1 MSLLIEL
8 LGSIALLLWGL
19 RMVRTGVMRSYGN
32 NLKNLARRSEGKA
45 LPAFASGLLVA
56 ALLQS
61 STATILISASFS
73 GQGLIS
79 VGTAFI
85 TMLGADVGTSI
96 AVLIAS
102 QKFTTVA
109 PFLLALGVFGFIGSK
124 INKRQNVFRAISGL
138 GLILF
143 ALSLIATTAGGLS
156 ELKQFTGLLIV
167 FKNQPIFFVLIAL
180 ILTYLSYSSL
190 AIVLLSVSFLATG
203 VIGLNEGLY
212 LVLGANLGSG
222 MLPLIS
228 NWKGSILELTPILA
242 NLIIRVI
249 CILAFYQ
256 FVEFVAIFAL
266 KFISIELLPAIYHL
280 SLNLIVALIGAIFSK
295 NIIAF
300 AKKLLSNREE
310 EEPPGYPRFLE
321 PNDFSMPA
329 ISLASAKREAIY
341 MAEISQKMVVSSLA
355 VLQDNNVTLRS
366 EIIKNEDIIDGVFDS
381 IKLYIARILQ
391 EELTPIETQ
400 KALSILNF
408 TTNMEHI
415 GDIVNNSLMG
425 FSGTKID
432 KNIQFSKEGLG
443 EIISIHEVVCSNY
456 DLAINTFVS
465 DDCELA
471 RVLYEKKQELHALE
485 KRSVSK
491 HLQRLG
497 KGLID
502 SLETSSM
509 HIDIIR
515 DYKKINSLLSSVA
528 HPILIASGE
537 TLETG
542 WKQKVIKPYS
552 N

>member
-1 MSLLIEL
+1 MSILIEL

-19 RMVRTGVMRSYGN
+19 RMVRTGIMRSYGN
-32 NLKNLARRSEGKA
+32 NLKSLARRSEGKT
-45 LPAFASGLLVA
+45 LPAFMTGLLVA

-61 STATILISASFS
+61 STAAILISASFS

-79 VGTAFI
+79 IGSAFI
-85 TMLGADVGTSI
+85 TMLGADVGTSV

-102 QKFTTVA
+102 QKFTTLA
-109 PFLLALGVFGFIGSK
+109 PLLLAIGVFGFIGAK
-124 INKRQNVFRAISGL
+124 INKWQNVFRAVSGL

-143 ALSLIATTAGGLS
+143 ALSLIASTAGGLS
-156 ELKQFTGLLIV
+156 ELKQFTALLNI
-167 FKNQPIFFVLIAL
+167 FENQPIFFVFLAL

-228 NWKGSILELTPILA
+228 NWRGSILELTPVVG
-242 NLIIRVI
+242 NLIVRVV
-249 CILAFYQ
+249 CILAFYP
-256 FVEFVAIFAL
+256 FVNFVAL
-266 KFISIELLPAIYHL
+266 NGLELVSIELFPAIYHL
-280 SLNLIVALIGAIFSK
+280 TLNLIVAVVGVIFSK
-295 NIIAF
+295 QVIIIAT
-300 AKKLLSNREE
+300 KILSNLDEKITE
-310 EEPPGYPRFLE
+310 NPSFLE
-321 PNDFSMPA
+321 TIDFSMPA
-329 ISLASAKREAIY
+329 ISLASAKREAIHI
-341 MAEISQKMVVSSLA
+341 AEVSQKMVVSSLA
-355 VLQDNNVTLRS
+355 VLRDDNVAVRNK
-366 EIIKNEDIIDGVFDS
+366 IIKNEDIVDSVFDS

-391 EELTPIETQ
+391 VELTPNETQ
-400 KALSILNF
+400 KALNILNF

-415 GDIVNNSLMG
+415 GDIVNNSLMDI
-425 FSGTKID
+425 SGKKID
-432 KNIQFSKEGLG
+432 KHIQFSKEGLS

-471 RVLYEKKQELHALE
+471 RVLYDKKQELHNLE

-491 HLQRLG
+491 HLQRIG
-497 KGLID
+497 QGLTD

-509 HIDIIR
+509 HIDVIR

-528 HPILIASGE
+528 YPILIASGE
-537 TLETG
+537 ILETG
-542 WKQKVIKPYS
+542 WKQKI
-552 N
+552 

>member
-1 MSLLIEL
+1 MSLLIEI

-32 NLKNLARRSEGKA
+32 NLKRLARRSEGKA
-45 LPAFASGLLVA
+45 LPAFVSGLLVA
-56 ALLQS
+56 AFLQS
-61 STATILISASFS
+61 STAAILISASFA

-79 VGTAFI
+79 IGTAFI
-85 TMLGADVGTSI
+85 TMLGADVGTSV

-124 INKRQNVFRAISGL
+124 INKWQNVFRAISGL

-143 ALSLIATTAGGLS
+143 ALSLIASTAGGLS
-156 ELKQFTGLLIV
+156 ELKQFTELLRI
-167 FKNQPIFFVLIAL
+167 FENQPVFFVLLAL

-222 MLPLIS
+222 FLPLIS
-228 NWKGSILELTPILA
+228 NWKASVLELTPVLA

-249 CILAFYQ
+249 CIVAFYP
-256 FVEFVAIFAL
+256 FVNFVAILAL

-280 SLNLIVALIGAIFSK
+280 SLNLIVAFIGIIFSK
-295 NIIAF
+295 NIITLAE
-300 AKKLLSNREE
+300 KLFSNREE
-310 EEPPGYPRFLE
+310 QKLAYPRFLE
-321 PNDFSMPA
+321 LKNFSMPA
-329 ISLASAKREAIY
+329 ISLASAKREALH

-355 VLQDNNVTLRS
+355 VLRDNNVTLRH
-366 EIIKNEDIIDGVFDS
+366 EIIKNEDIVDNLFDS

-391 EELTPIETQ
+391 EELTPTETQ
-400 KALSILNF
+400 KALNILNF

-415 GDIVNNSLMG
+415 GDIVNNSLMDI
-425 FSGTKID
+425 SGKKID
-432 KNIQFSKEGLG
+432 KHIQFSKEGLS
-443 EIISIHEVVCSNY
+443 EIISIHEVVCSNF

-471 RVLYEKKQELHALE
+471 KVLYEKKQELRKLE

-491 HLQRLG
+491 HLQRIG
-497 KGLID
+497 KGITD

-509 HIDIIR
+509 HIDVIR
-515 DYKKINSLLSSVA
+515 DYKRVNSLLSSVA
-528 HPILIASGE
+528 YPILIASGE
-537 TLETG
+537 ILETG
-542 WKQKVIKPYS
+542 WKQKIEKI
-552 N
+552 

>member
-1 MSLLIEL
+1 MSLLIEI

-32 NLKNLARRSEGKA
+32 NLKRLARRSEGKA
-45 LPAFASGLLVA
+45 LPAFVSGLLVA
-56 ALLQS
+56 AFLQS
-61 STATILISASFS
+61 STAAILISASFA

-79 VGTAFI
+79 IGTAFI
-85 TMLGADVGTSI
+85 TMLGADVGTSV

-109 PFLLALGVFGFIGSK
+109 PFLLALGVFGFIASK
-124 INKRQNVFRAISGL
+124 INKWQNVFRAISGL

-156 ELKQFTGLLIV
+156 ELKQFTALLRI
-167 FKNQPIFFVLIAL
+167 FENQPVFFVLLAL

-222 MLPLIS
+222 LLPLIS
-228 NWKGSILELTPILA
+228 NWKASVLELTPILA

-249 CILAFYQ
+249 CIVAFYP
-256 FVEFVAIFAL
+256 FVNFVAILAL

-280 SLNLIVALIGAIFSK
+280 SLNLIVAFIGIIFSK
-295 NIIAF
+295 NIITLAE
-300 AKKLLSNREE
+300 KLLSNREE
-310 EEPPGYPRFLE
+310 QKLAYPRFLE
-321 PNDFSMPA
+321 LKDFSMPA
-329 ISLASAKREAIY
+329 ISLASAKREALH

-355 VLQDNNVTLRS
+355 VLQDNNLTLRH
-366 EIIKNEDIIDGVFDS
+366 EIIKNEDIVDNLFDS

-391 EELTPIETQ
+391 EELTPTETQ
-400 KALSILNF
+400 KALNILNF

-415 GDIVNNSLMG
+415 GDIVNNSLMDI
-425 FSGTKID
+425 SGKKID
-432 KNIQFSKEGLG
+432 KHIQFSKEGLS
-443 EIISIHEVVCSNY
+443 EIISIHEVVCSNF

-471 RVLYEKKQELHALE
+471 KVLYEKKQELHKLE

-491 HLQRLG
+491 HLQRIG
-497 KGLID
+497 KGITD

-509 HIDIIR
+509 HIDVIR
-515 DYKKINSLLSSVA
+515 DYKRVNSLLSSVA
-528 HPILIASGE
+528 YPILIASGE
-537 TLETG
+537 ILETG
-542 WKQKVIKPYS
+542 WKQKIEKI
-552 N
+552 

>member
-1 MSLLIEL
+1 MSLLIEI

-32 NLKNLARRSEGKA
+32 NLKRLARRSEGKV
-45 LPAFASGLLVA
+45 LPSFISGLLVA
-56 ALLQS
+56 AFLQS
-61 STATILISASFS
+61 STAAILISASFA

-79 VGTAFI
+79 IGTAFI
-85 TMLGADVGTSI
+85 TMLGADVGTSV

-102 QKFTTVA
+102 QKLTTVA

-124 INKRQNVFRAISGL
+124 INKWQNVFRAISGL

-156 ELKQFTGLLIV
+156 ELKQFTALLRI
-167 FKNQPIFFVLIAL
+167 FENQPVFFVLLAL

-228 NWKGSILELTPILA
+228 NWRGSIQELTPVLA

-249 CILAFYQ
+249 CILAFYP
-256 FVEFVAIFAL
+256 FVDFVSTFGL
-266 KFISIELLPAIYHL
+266 MFISIELFPAIYHL
-280 SLNLIVALIGAIFSK
+280 SLNLIVAFIGIIFSK
-295 NIIAF
+295 NIITLAE
-300 AKKLLSNREE
+300 KLFSNREE
-310 EEPPGYPRFLE
+310 QKLAYPRFLE
-321 PNDFSMPA
+321 LKDFSMPA
-329 ISLASAKREAIY
+329 VSLASAKREALH

-355 VLQDNNVTLRS
+355 VLQDNNLTLRH
-366 EIIKNEDIIDGVFDS
+366 EIIKNEDIVDNLFDS

-391 EELTPIETQ
+391 EELTPTETQ
-400 KALSILNF
+400 KALNILNF

-415 GDIVNNSLMG
+415 GDIVNNSLMDI
-425 FSGTKID
+425 SGKKID
-432 KNIQFSKEGLG
+432 THIQFSKEGLS
-443 EIISIHEVVCSNY
+443 EIISIHEVVCSNF

-471 RVLYEKKQELHALE
+471 KVLYEKKQELHKLE

-491 HLQRLG
+491 HLQRIG
-497 KGLID
+497 KGMAD

-509 HIDIIR
+509 HIDVIR
-515 DYKKINSLLSSVA
+515 DYKKVNSLLSSVA
-528 HPILIASGE
+528 YPILIASGE
-537 TLETG
+537 ILETG
-542 WKQKVIKPYS
+542 WKQKIEKI
-552 N
+552 

>member
-1 MSLLIEL
+1 MSLLIEI

-32 NLKNLARRSEGKA
+32 NLKRLARRSEGKA
-45 LPAFASGLLVA
+45 LPAFVSGLLVA
-56 ALLQS
+56 AFLQS
-61 STATILISASFS
+61 STAAILISASFA

-79 VGTAFI
+79 IGTAFI
-85 TMLGADVGTSI
+85 TMLGADVGTSV

-124 INKRQNVFRAISGL
+124 INKWQNVFRAISGL

-143 ALSLIATTAGGLS
+143 ALSLIASTAGGLS
-156 ELKQFTGLLIV
+156 ELKQFTELLRI
-167 FKNQPIFFVLIAL
+167 FENQPVFFVLLAL

-222 MLPLIS
+222 FLPLIS
-228 NWKGSILELTPILA
+228 NWKASVLELTPVLA

-249 CILAFYQ
+249 CIVAFYP
-256 FVEFVAIFAL
+256 FVNFVAILAL

-280 SLNLIVALIGAIFSK
+280 SLNLIVAFIGIIFSK
-295 NIIAF
+295 NIITLAE
-300 AKKLLSNREE
+300 KLFSNREE
-310 EEPPGYPRFLE
+310 QKLAYPRFLE
-321 PNDFSMPA
+321 LKNFSMPA
-329 ISLASAKREAIY
+329 ISLASAKREALH

-355 VLQDNNVTLRS
+355 VLQDNNLTLRH
-366 EIIKNEDIIDGVFDS
+366 EIIKNEDIVDNLFDS

-391 EELTPIETQ
+391 EELTPTETQ
-400 KALSILNF
+400 KALNILNF

-415 GDIVNNSLMG
+415 GDIVNNSLMDI
-425 FSGTKID
+425 SGKKID
-432 KNIQFSKEGLG
+432 KHIQFSKEGLS

-471 RVLYEKKQELHALE
+471 KVLYEKKQELHKLE

-491 HLQRLG
+491 HLQRIG
-497 KGLID
+497 KGIAD

-509 HIDIIR
+509 HIDVIR
-515 DYKKINSLLSSVA
+515 DYKRVNSLLSSVA
-528 HPILIASGE
+528 YPILIASGE
-537 TLETG
+537 ILEKG
-542 WKQKVIKPYS
+542 WKHKK
-552 N
+552 

>member
-1 MSLLIEL
+1 MNLLIEI

-32 NLKNLARRSEGKA
+32 NLKRLARRSEGKA
-45 LPAFASGLLVA
+45 LPAFVSGLLVA
-56 ALLQS
+56 AFLQS
-61 STATILISASFS
+61 STAAILISASFA

-79 VGTAFI
+79 IGTAFI
-85 TMLGADVGTSI
+85 TMLGADVGTSV

-124 INKRQNVFRAISGL
+124 INKWQNVFRAISGL

-156 ELKQFTGLLIV
+156 ELKQFTALLRI
-167 FKNQPIFFVLIAL
+167 FENQPVFFVLLAL
-180 ILTYLSYSSL
+180 ILTYLTYSSL

-222 MLPLIS
+222 LLPLIS
-228 NWKGSILELTPILA
+228 NWKASVLELTPVLA

-249 CILAFYQ
+249 CIVAFYP
-256 FVEFVAIFAL
+256 FVNFVAILAL

-280 SLNLIVALIGAIFSK
+280 SLNLIVAFIGIIFSK
-295 NIIAF
+295 NIIVIAT
-300 AKKLLSNREE
+300 KILSNHEE
-310 EEPPGYPRFLE
+310 QKLAYPRFLE
-321 PNDFSMPA
+321 LKDFSMPA
-329 ISLASAKREAIY
+329 ISLASAKREALH
-341 MAEISQKMVVSSLA
+341 MAEISQKMVVSSLS
-355 VLQDNNVTLRS
+355 VLRDDNVNVRN
-366 EIIKNEDIIDGVFDS
+366 EIIKNEDIVDNLFDS

-391 EELTPIETQ
+391 EELTPTETQ
-400 KALSILNF
+400 KALNILNF

-415 GDIVNNSLMG
+415 GDIVNNSLMYI
-425 FSGTKID
+425 SGKKID
-432 KNIQFSKEGLG
+432 KHIQFSKEGLS

-471 RVLYEKKQELHALE
+471 KVLYEKKQELHKLE

-491 HLQRLG
+491 HLQRIG
-497 KGLID
+497 KGIAD

-509 HIDIIR
+509 HIDVIR
-515 DYKKINSLLSSVA
+515 DYKRVNSLLSSVA
-528 HPILIASGE
+528 YPILIASGE
-537 TLETG
+537 ILETG
-542 WKQKVIKPYS
+542 WKQKIEKI
-552 N
+552 

>member
-1 MSLLIEL
+1 MSLLIEI

-32 NLKNLARRSEGKA
+32 NLKRLARRSEGKA
-45 LPAFASGLLVA
+45 LPAFVSGLLVA
-56 ALLQS
+56 AFLQS
-61 STATILISASFS
+61 STAAILISASFA

-79 VGTAFI
+79 IGTAFI
-85 TMLGADVGTSI
+85 TMLGADVGTSV

-124 INKRQNVFRAISGL
+124 INKWQNVFRAISGL

-156 ELKQFTGLLIV
+156 ELKQFTALLRI
-167 FKNQPIFFVLIAL
+167 FENQPVFFVLLAL

-228 NWKGSILELTPILA
+228 NWRGSIQELTPVLA

-249 CILAFYQ
+249 CILAFYP
-256 FVEFVAIFAL
+256 FVDFVATFGL
-266 KFISIELLPAIYHL
+266 KFVSIELFPAIYHL
-280 SLNLIVALIGAIFSK
+280 SLNLIVAIVGVIFSK
-295 NIIAF
+295 NIITLAE
-300 AKKLLSNREE
+300 KLFSNREE
-310 EEPPGYPRFLE
+310 QKLAYPRFLE
-321 PNDFSMPA
+321 LKDFSMPA
-329 ISLASAKREAIY
+329 TSLASAKREALH

-355 VLQDNNVTLRS
+355 VLRDNNVTLRH
-366 EIIKNEDIIDGVFDS
+366 EIIKNEDIVDNLFDS

-391 EELTPIETQ
+391 EELTPTETQ
-400 KALSILNF
+400 KALNILNF

-415 GDIVNNSLMG
+415 GDIVNNSLMDI
-425 FSGTKID
+425 SGKKID
-432 KNIQFSKEGLG
+432 KHIQFSKEGLS

-471 RVLYEKKQELHALE
+471 RVLYEKKQEFHKLE

-491 HLQRLG
+491 HLQRIG
-497 KGLID
+497 KGIAD

-509 HIDIIR
+509 HIDVIR
-515 DYKKINSLLSSVA
+515 DYKKVNSLLSSIA
-528 HPILIASGE
+528 YPILIASGE
-537 TLETG
+537 ILETG
-542 WKQKVIKPYS
+542 WKQKVEKI
-552 N
+552 

>member
-1 MSLLIEL
+1 MSLLIEI

-32 NLKNLARRSEGKA
+32 NLKRLARRSEGKA

-56 ALLQS
+56 AFLQS
-61 STATILISASFS
+61 STAAILISASFA

-79 VGTAFI
+79 IGTAFI
-85 TMLGADVGTSI
+85 TMLGADVGTSV

-124 INKRQNVFRAISGL
+124 INKWQNVFRAISGL

-156 ELKQFTGLLIV
+156 ELKQFTALLRI
-167 FKNQPIFFVLIAL
+167 FENQPVFFVLLAL

-222 MLPLIS
+222 LLPLIS
-228 NWKGSILELTPILA
+228 NWKASVLELTPVLA

-249 CILAFYQ
+249 CIVAFYP
-256 FVEFVAIFAL
+256 FVNFVAILAL

-280 SLNLIVALIGAIFSK
+280 SLNLIVAFIGIIFSK
-295 NIIAF
+295 NIITLAE
-300 AKKLLSNREE
+300 KLFSNREE
-310 EEPPGYPRFLE
+310 QKLAYPRFLE
-321 PNDFSMPA
+321 LKNFSMPA
-329 ISLASAKREAIY
+329 ISLASAKREALH

-355 VLQDNNVTLRS
+355 VLRDNNVTLRH
-366 EIIKNEDIIDGVFDS
+366 EIIKNEDIVDNLFDS

-391 EELTPIETQ
+391 EELTPTETQ
-400 KALSILNF
+400 KALNILNF

-415 GDIVNNSLMG
+415 GDIVNNSLMDI
-425 FSGTKID
+425 SGKKID
-432 KNIQFSKEGLG
+432 KHIQFSKEGLS

-471 RVLYEKKQELHALE
+471 KVLYEKKQELHKLE

-491 HLQRLG
+491 HLQRIG
-497 KGLID
+497 KGIAD

-509 HIDIIR
+509 HIDVIR
-515 DYKKINSLLSSVA
+515 DYKRVNSLLSSVA
-528 HPILIASGE
+528 YPILIASGE
-537 TLETG
+537 ILEKG
-542 WKQKVIKPYS
+542 WKHKK
-552 N
+552 

>member
-1 MSLLIEL
+1 MSLLIEI

-32 NLKNLARRSEGKA
+32 NLKRLARRSEGKA
-45 LPAFASGLLVA
+45 LPAFVSGLLVA
-56 ALLQS
+56 AFLQS
-61 STATILISASFS
+61 STAAILISASFA

-79 VGTAFI
+79 IGTAFI
-85 TMLGADVGTSI
+85 TMLGADVGTSV

-124 INKRQNVFRAISGL
+124 INKWQNVFRAISGL

-156 ELKQFTGLLIV
+156 ELKQFTALLRI
-167 FKNQPIFFVLIAL
+167 FENQPVFFVLLAL

-222 MLPLIS
+222 LLPLIS
-228 NWKGSILELTPILA
+228 NWKASVLELTPVLA

-249 CILAFYQ
+249 CIVAFYP
-256 FVEFVAIFAL
+256 FVNFVAILAL

-280 SLNLIVALIGAIFSK
+280 SLNLIVAFIGIIFSK
-295 NIIAF
+295 NIITL
-300 AKKLLSNREE
+300 AKKLFSNREE
-310 EEPPGYPRFLE
+310 QKLAYPRFLE
-321 PNDFSMPA
+321 LKDFSMPA
-329 ISLASAKREAIY
+329 ISLASAKREALH
-341 MAEISQKMVVSSLA
+341 MAEISQNMVVSSLA
-355 VLQDNNVTLRS
+355 VLQDNNLTLRH
-366 EIIKNEDIIDGVFDS
+366 EIIKNEDIVDNLFDS

-391 EELTPIETQ
+391 EELTPTETQ
-400 KALSILNF
+400 KALNILNF

-415 GDIVNNSLMG
+415 GDIVNNSLMDI
-425 FSGTKID
+425 SGKKID
-432 KNIQFSKEGLG
+432 KHIQFSKEGLS

-471 RVLYEKKQELHALE
+471 KVLYEKKQELHKLE

-491 HLQRLG
+491 HLQRIG
-497 KGLID
+497 KGIAD

-509 HIDIIR
+509 HIDVIR
-515 DYKKINSLLSSVA
+515 DYKRVNSLLSSVA
-528 HPILIASGE
+528 YPILIASGE
-537 TLETG
+537 ILETG
-542 WKQKVIKPYS
+542 WKQKVEKI
-552 N
+552 

>member
-1 MSLLIEL
+1 MSLLIEI

-32 NLKNLARRSEGKA
+32 NLKRLARRSEGKA
-45 LPAFASGLLVA
+45 LPAFVSGLLVA
-56 ALLQS
+56 AFLQS
-61 STATILISASFS
+61 STAAILISASFA

-79 VGTAFI
+79 IGTAFI
-85 TMLGADVGTSI
+85 TMLGADVGTSV

-109 PFLLALGVFGFIGSK
+109 PFLLALGVFGFIASK
-124 INKRQNVFRAISGL
+124 INKWQNVFRAISGL

-156 ELKQFTGLLIV
+156 ELKQFTALLRI
-167 FKNQPIFFVLIAL
+167 FENQPVFFVLLAL

-222 MLPLIS
+222 LLPLIS
-228 NWKGSILELTPILA
+228 NWKASVLELTPILA

-249 CILAFYQ
+249 CIVAFYP
-256 FVEFVAIFAL
+256 FVNFVAILAL

-280 SLNLIVALIGAIFSK
+280 SLNLIVAFIGIIFSK
-295 NIIAF
+295 NIITLAE
-300 AKKLLSNREE
+300 KLFSNREE
-310 EEPPGYPRFLE
+310 QKLAYPRFLE
-321 PNDFSMPA
+321 LKNFSMPA
-329 ISLASAKREAIY
+329 ISLASAKREALH

-355 VLQDNNVTLRS
+355 VLRDNNVTLRH
-366 EIIKNEDIIDGVFDS
+366 EIIKNEDIVDNLFDS

-391 EELTPIETQ
+391 EELTPTETQ
-400 KALSILNF
+400 KALNILNF

-415 GDIVNNSLMG
+415 GDIVNNSLMDI
-425 FSGTKID
+425 SGKKID
-432 KNIQFSKEGLG
+432 KHIQFSKEGLS
-443 EIISIHEVVCSNY
+443 EIISIHEVVCSNF

-471 RVLYEKKQELHALE
+471 KVLYEKKQELHKLE

-491 HLQRLG
+491 HLQRIG
-497 KGLID
+497 KGITD

-509 HIDIIR
+509 HIDVIR
-515 DYKKINSLLSSVA
+515 DYKRVNSLLSSVA
-528 HPILIASGE
+528 YPILIASGE
-537 TLETG
+537 ILETG
-542 WKQKVIKPYS
+542 WKQKIEKI
-552 N
+552 

>member
-1 MSLLIEL
+1 MSLLIEI

-32 NLKNLARRSEGKA
+32 NLKRLARRSEGKA
-45 LPAFASGLLVA
+45 LPAFVSGLLVA
-56 ALLQS
+56 AFLQS
-61 STATILISASFS
+61 STAAILISASFA

-79 VGTAFI
+79 IGTAFI
-85 TMLGADVGTSI
+85 TMLGADVGTSV

-102 QKFTTVA
+102 QKLTTVA

-124 INKRQNVFRAISGL
+124 INKWQNVFRAISGL

-156 ELKQFTGLLIV
+156 ELKQFTALLRI
-167 FKNQPIFFVLIAL
+167 FENQPVFFVLLAL

-228 NWKGSILELTPILA
+228 NWRGSIQELTPVLA

-249 CILAFYQ
+249 CILAFYP
-256 FVEFVAIFAL
+256 FVDFVATFGL
-266 KFISIELLPAIYHL
+266 KFVSIELFPAIYHL
-280 SLNLIVALIGAIFSK
+280 SLNLIVAIVGVIFSK
-295 NIIAF
+295 NIITLAE
-300 AKKLLSNREE
+300 KLLSNREE
-310 EEPPGYPRFLE
+310 QKLAYPRFLE
-321 PNDFSMPA
+321 LKDFSMPA
-329 ISLASAKREAIY
+329 ISLASAKREALH
-341 MAEISQKMVVSSLA
+341 MAEISQNMVVSSLA
-355 VLQDNNVTLRS
+355 VLQDNNLTLRH
-366 EIIKNEDIIDGVFDS
+366 EIIKNEDIVDNLFDS

-391 EELTPIETQ
+391 EELTPTETQ
-400 KALSILNF
+400 KALNILNF

-415 GDIVNNSLMG
+415 GDIVNNSLMDI
-425 FSGTKID
+425 SGKKID
-432 KNIQFSKEGLG
+432 KHIQFSKEGLS

-471 RVLYEKKQELHALE
+471 KVLYEKKQELHKLE

-491 HLQRLG
+491 HLQRIG
-497 KGLID
+497 KGIAD

-509 HIDIIR
+509 HIDVIR
-515 DYKKINSLLSSVA
+515 DYKKVNSLLSSVA
-528 HPILIASGE
+528 YPILIASGE
-537 TLETG
+537 ILETG
-542 WKQKVIKPYS
+542 WKQKVEKI
-552 N
+552 

>member
-1 MSLLIEL
+1 MSLLIEI

-19 RMVRTGVMRSYGN
+19 RMVRTGVMRSYGT
-32 NLKNLARRSEGKA
+32 NLKRFARRSEGRVIPA
-45 LPAFASGLLVA
+45 LTSGLVVA

-61 STATILISASFS
+61 STATVLIAASFA

-79 VGTAFI
+79 IGTAFI
-85 TMLGADVGTSI
+85 TMLGADVGTSV

-102 QKFTTVA
+102 QKLTTVA

-124 INKRQNVFRAISGL
+124 INKWQNVFRAISGL

-156 ELKQFTGLLIV
+156 ELKQFTALLRI
-167 FKNQPIFFVLIAL
+167 FENQPVFFVLLAL

-228 NWKGSILELTPILA
+228 NWRGSIQELTPVLA

-249 CILAFYQ
+249 CILAFYP
-256 FVEFVAIFAL
+256 FVDFVATFGL
-266 KFISIELLPAIYHL
+266 KFVSIELFPAIYHL
-280 SLNLIVALIGAIFSK
+280 SLNLIVAIVGVIFSK
-295 NIIAF
+295 NIITLAE
-300 AKKLLSNREE
+300 KLFSNREE
-310 EEPPGYPRFLE
+310 QKLAYPRFLE
-321 PNDFSMPA
+321 LKDFSMPA
-329 ISLASAKREAIY
+329 VSLASAKREALH

-355 VLQDNNVTLRS
+355 VLRDNNVTLRN
-366 EIIKNEDIIDGVFDS
+366 EIIKNEDIVDSLFDS
-381 IKLYIARILQ
+381 IKLYIAGILQ
-391 EELTPIETQ
+391 VELTPTETQ
-400 KALSILNF
+400 KALNILNF

-415 GDIVNNSLMG
+415 GDIVNNSLMDI
-425 FSGTKID
+425 SGKKID
-432 KNIQFSKEGLG
+432 KHIQFSKEGLS

-471 RVLYEKKQELHALE
+471 KVLYEKKQELHKLE

-491 HLQRLG
+491 HLQRIG
-497 KGLID
+497 KGIAD

-509 HIDIIR
+509 HIDVIR
-515 DYKKINSLLSSVA
+515 DYKRVNSLLSSVA
-528 HPILIASGE
+528 YPILIASGE
-537 TLETG
+537 ILETG
-542 WKQKVIKPYS
+542 WKQKIEKI
-552 N
+552 

>member
-19 RMVRTGVMRSYGN
+19 RMVRTGVMRSYGT
-32 NLKNLARRSEGKA
+32 NLKRFARRSEGRVIPA
-45 LPAFASGLLVA
+45 LTSGLVVA

-61 STATILISASFS
+61 STATVLIAASFAGQNLIS
-73 GQGLIS
+73 IS
-79 VGTAFI
+79 SAFV
-85 TMLGADVGTSI
+85 TMLGADVGTSV

-124 INKRQNVFRAISGL
+124 INKWQNVFRAISGL

-156 ELKQFTGLLIV
+156 ELKQFTALLRI
-167 FKNQPIFFVLIAL
+167 FENQPVFFVLLAL

-228 NWKGSILELTPILA
+228 NWRGSIQELTPVLA

-249 CILAFYQ
+249 CILAFYP
-256 FVEFVAIFAL
+256 FVDFVATFGL
-266 KFISIELLPAIYHL
+266 KFVSIELFPAIYHL
-280 SLNLIVALIGAIFSK
+280 SLNLIVAIVGVIFSK
-295 NIIAF
+295 NIIAL
-300 AKKLLSNREE
+300 AEKLFSNREE
-310 EEPPGYPRFLE
+310 QKLAYPRFLE
-321 PNDFSMPA
+321 LKDFSMPA
-329 ISLASAKREAIY
+329 ISLASAKREALH

-355 VLQDNNVTLRS
+355 VLQDNNLTLRH
-366 EIIKNEDIIDGVFDS
+366 EIIKNEDIVDNLFDS

-391 EELTPIETQ
+391 EELTPTETQ
-400 KALSILNF
+400 KALNILNF

-415 GDIVNNSLMG
+415 GDIVNNSLMDI
-425 FSGTKID
+425 SGKKID
-432 KNIQFSKEGLG
+432 KHIQFSKEGLS

-471 RVLYEKKQELHALE
+471 KVLYEKKQELHKLE

-491 HLQRLG
+491 HLQRIG
-497 KGLID
+497 KGIAD

-509 HIDIIR
+509 HIDVIR
-515 DYKKINSLLSSVA
+515 DYKRVNSLLSSVA
-528 HPILIASGE
+528 YPILIASGE
-537 TLETG
+537 ILEKG
-542 WKQKVIKPYS
+542 WKQKIEKT
-552 N
+552 

>member
-1 MSLLIEL
+1 MNLLIEI

-32 NLKNLARRSEGKA
+32 NLKRLARRSEGKA
-45 LPAFASGLLVA
+45 LPAFVSGLLVA
-56 ALLQS
+56 AFLQS
-61 STATILISASFS
+61 STAAILISASFA

-79 VGTAFI
+79 IGTAFI
-85 TMLGADVGTSI
+85 TMLGADVGTSV

-102 QKFTTVA
+102 QKLTTVA

-124 INKRQNVFRAISGL
+124 INKWQNVFRAISGL

-143 ALSLIATTAGGLS
+143 ALSLIATTAGGLT
-156 ELKQFTGLLIV
+156 ELNQFTALLRI
-167 FKNQPIFFVLIAL
+167 FENQPVFFVLLAL
-180 ILTYLSYSSL
+180 ILTYLTYSSL

-222 MLPLIS
+222 LLPLIS
-228 NWKGSILELTPILA
+228 NWKASVLELTPVLA

-249 CILAFYQ
+249 CIVAFYP
-256 FVEFVAIFAL
+256 FVNFVAILAL

-280 SLNLIVALIGAIFSK
+280 SLNLIVAFIGIIFSK
-295 NIIAF
+295 NIIVIAT
-300 AKKLLSNREE
+300 KILSNHEE
-310 EEPPGYPRFLE
+310 QKLAYPRFLE
-321 PNDFSMPA
+321 LKDFSMPA
-329 ISLASAKREAIY
+329 ISLASAKREALH

-355 VLQDNNVTLRS
+355 VLRDNNVTLRH
-366 EIIKNEDIIDGVFDS
+366 EILKNEDIVDSLFDS

-391 EELTPIETQ
+391 EELTPTETQ
-400 KALSILNF
+400 KTLNILNF

-415 GDIVNNSLMG
+415 GDIVNNSLMDI
-425 FSGTKID
+425 SGKKID
-432 KNIQFSKEGLG
+432 KHIQFSKEGLS

-471 RVLYEKKQELHALE
+471 KVLYEKKQELHKLE

-491 HLQRLG
+491 HLQRIG
-497 KGLID
+497 KGIAD

-509 HIDIIR
+509 HIDVIR
-515 DYKKINSLLSSVA
+515 DYKKVNSLLSSVA
-528 HPILIASGE
+528 YPILIASGE
-537 TLETG
+537 ILETG
-542 WKQKVIKPYS
+542 WKQKIEKI
-552 N
+552 